1 MKNEDD
7 SLQMQQ
13 TSHISYKDYKKMLK
27 SSNKKYGLRLFFWA
41 FCILLLIFLGIAKTM
56 SPDVEITLG
65 DDSSNTE
72 TTTMETDEY
81 MPRGE
86 IDDRL
91 RAIQMED
98 DASPLG
104 SDNLSVEDGEKVS
117 IPEHNKS
124 EAVENRLPEE
134 LLGQKAVKD
143 VVGPVPSPAEGLAR
157 QPQTTHQSSQV
168 QNNSQTQ
175 TAAPSP
181 VSAPTPSVPTITA
194 RVIVGNYPTTE
205 QAEVA
210 KGILQEAGLGVTPF
224 IRKMGN
230 GYTLQVASYG
240 SKEKAMSVAE
250 SLLNQN
256 FPAKVIVEYRN

>member
-143 VVGPVPSPAEGLAR
+143 VVGSVQSPVEGLNR
-157 QPQTTHQSSQV
+157 QDTSAHQV
-168 QNNSQTQ
+168 QQNHPSQ
-175 TAAPSP
+175 TAAPAP
-181 VSAPTPSVPTITA
+181 AAAPTPAVPTVTA
-194 RVIVGNYPTTE
+194 RVIVGNYSTTE

-224 IRKMGN
+224 IRKMGS
-230 GYTLQVASYG
+230 GYTLQVASYS

-256 FPAKVIVEYRN
+256 FPAKVVVEYKN

>member
-117 IPEHNKS
+117 IPEHTNRFEGTENK
-124 EAVENRLPEE
+124 LPEE

-143 VVGPVPSPAEGLAR
+143 VVGPVQSPVEGLNR
-157 QPQTTHQSSQV
+157 QDTSAHQV
-168 QNNSQTQ
+168 QQNHPSQ
-175 TAAPSP
+175 TAAPAP
-181 VSAPTPSVPTITA
+181 AAAPTPAVPTVTA

-224 IRKMGN
+224 VRKMGS

-256 FPAKVIVEYRN
+256 FPAKVVVEYKN

>member
-56 SPDVEITLG
+56 SPDVDITLG
-65 DDSSNTE
+65 DESNNEMSIESEDYYT
-72 TTTMETDEY
+72 
-81 MPRGE
+81 PRGE

-91 RAIQMED
+91 RDIQMED
-98 DASPLG
+98 ELSPAG
-104 SDNLSVEDGEKVS
+104 SESLEVEDGEKVS
-117 IPEHNKS
+117 IPEHTNRFEGTENK
-124 EAVENRLPEE
+124 LPEE

-143 VVGPVPSPAEGLAR
+143 VVGPVQSPVEGLNR
-157 QPQTTHQSSQV
+157 QDTSAHQV
-168 QNNSQTQ
+168 QQNHPSQ
-175 TAAPSP
+175 TAAPAP
-181 VSAPTPSVPTITA
+181 AAAPTPAVPTVTA

-224 IRKMGN
+224 VRKMGS

-256 FPAKVIVEYRN
+256 FPAKVVVEYKN

>member
-143 VVGPVPSPAEGLAR
+143 VVGHVQSPVEGLNR
-157 QPQTTHQSSQV
+157 QDTSAHQV
-168 QNNSQTQ
+168 QQNHPSQ
-175 TAAPSP
+175 TAAPAP
-181 VSAPTPSVPTITA
+181 AAAPTPAVPTVTA

-224 IRKMGN
+224 VRKMGS
-230 GYTLQVASYG
+230 GYTLQVASYS